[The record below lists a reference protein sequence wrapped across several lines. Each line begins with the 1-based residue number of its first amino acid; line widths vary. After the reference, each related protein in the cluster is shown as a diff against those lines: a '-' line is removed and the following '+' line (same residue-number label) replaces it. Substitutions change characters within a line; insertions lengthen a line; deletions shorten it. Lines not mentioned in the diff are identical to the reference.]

1 MAVGLFGGSFNPVH
15 LGHLITS
22 QRVMEIRNL
31 EKIILMPCN
40 ISPFKVEAS
49 DILDG
54 DTRLRMLELAV
65 GNNPKYEIDNF
76 ELKKGGVSFT
86 FNTILH
92 LKQMYSEIELIIGFD
107 QLIDFD
113 KWYKAEEIVSEAQL
127 VVLKREIDNKW
138 TPNIF
143 TKKAVFVETPA
154 IEISATEIRKR
165 IKAGL
170 SIDYLVPEAVVEYIK
185 RKKLYF

>member
-49 DILDG
+49 DVLDG

-76 ELKKGGVSFT
+76 ELKQGGVSFT
-86 FNTILH
+86 FNTIFH

-107 QLIDFD
+107 QLVDFD

-143 TKKAVFVETPA
+143 TKKAVFVETPT